1 VERYYP
7 GDARVLK
14 IPDAS
19 SSKNLVCSEPEF
31 IRVEF
36 NLSWRNQAWLLQK
49 LLPAIPN
56 FPLFC
61 RTSLN
66 GSAREI
72 RQYNIRMGHGKSSFH
87 RGSCEG
93 LRASGLDL
101 RAKAVVG
108 VDQSGAPGST
118 LLSREL
124 VTVLPPPVGGLSR
137 TLSGNQIG
145 GREPSGCFGG
155 SARSIGGL
163 ANSALIAVSDFVR

>member
-1 VERYYP
+1 MERYYP
-7 GDARVLK
+7 SDLESSK
-14 IPDAS
+14 YPTAS
-19 SSKNLVCSEPEF
+19 SSKNSVCSEQEF

-36 NLSWRNQAWLLQK
+36 NLSWRNQAWLLNK

-56 FPLFC
+56 FPFFC
-61 RTSLN
+61 RPSLN

-72 RQYNIRMGHGKSSFH
+72 HQYDIKMGHGKSSCH
-87 RGSCEG
+87 WGSCEG
-93 LRASGLDL
+93 LRAAGLDM

-108 VDQSGAPGST
+108 VDLSGVPGST